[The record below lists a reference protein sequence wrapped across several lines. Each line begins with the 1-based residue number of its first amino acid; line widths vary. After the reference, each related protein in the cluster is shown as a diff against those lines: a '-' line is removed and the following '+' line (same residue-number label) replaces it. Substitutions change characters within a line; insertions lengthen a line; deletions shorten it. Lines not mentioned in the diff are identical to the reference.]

1 MTTPKKQHYLPAGA
15 LLAAAIAIAAFA
27 MSASAATPLKLTN
40 CNKAASS
47 PKLLTL
53 TCGDGNTVLKGM
65 TWSNFGAPT
74 ASGKGTFVTNTCEPN
89 CSQGKDVSYRVSV
102 RAEGKKNCKDATVY
116 AKLSLS
122 YPAPE
127 NHRRANLANGSSA
140 ARRESERAPTGDLPA
155 LVPHALRSAGATA
168 GP

>member
-1 MTTPKKQHYLPAGA
+1 MTTPRKQHYTLASA

-27 MSASAATPLKLTN
+27 MSASAASPLKITN

-65 TWSNFGAPT
+65 TWSNFGSGT

-89 CSQGKDVSYRVSV
+89 CAQGKDVSYAVSV
-102 RAEGKKNCKDATVY
+102 KAEGKKQCKGATVY

-122 YPAPE
+122 YPGTRKPPP
-127 NHRRANLANGSSA
+127 
-140 ARRESERAPTGDLPA
+140 SEPRKWFFRCP
-155 LVPHALRSAGATA
+155 S
-168 GP
+168 